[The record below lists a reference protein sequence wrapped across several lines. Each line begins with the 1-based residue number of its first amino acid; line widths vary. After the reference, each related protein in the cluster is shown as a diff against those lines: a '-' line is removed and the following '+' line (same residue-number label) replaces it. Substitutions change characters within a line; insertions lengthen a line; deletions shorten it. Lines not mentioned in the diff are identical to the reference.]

1 MHSIIKVHRAYL
13 NKNPKSLAVLR
24 ILLSN
29 MSTNYY
35 SDLQLMHG
43 ATGNRGW
50 RPIRLFDRNYYCLQ
64 YNHAGTIQVKI
75 DDQPEQTVQGP
86 SLLITGPG
94 HRFVFGSADGWHHNY
109 IAFSG
114 PRVKRY
120 IETGLLPINQPLHS
134 IEDSQAFFTQF
145 EVCVNS
151 FKANALPQACHALE
165 GLLVQLQR
173 QPARREEPHP
183 VHEVRELAEAMR
195 TNPAQDFDLEKEAA
209 KIHIS
214 LAHLRRV
221 FRQQIGSPPGHYLQQ
236 CRLSAAAD
244 LLASTRDPVKQIAEE
259 CRLGG
264 VHYFTR
270 IFRNQYGQPPARFRS
285 EMLGE

>member
-1 MHSIIKVHRAYL
+1 
-13 NKNPKSLAVLR
+13 
-24 ILLSN
+24 
-29 MSTNYY
+29 
-35 SDLQLMHG
+35 MHG
-43 ATGNRGW
+43 STGNRTS

-94 HRFVFGSADGWHHNY
+94 HRFIFGSEDGWHHNY

-114 PRVKRY
+114 PRVDRY
-120 IETGLLPINQPLHS
+120 IETGLLPIRSPLQT
-134 IEDSQAFFTQF
+134 IEDSQRFFAEF
-145 EVCVNS
+145 EFCVNS
-151 FKANALPQACHALE
+151 FKENALPQACHALE

-173 QPARREEPHP
+173 QPAPKEEPHP
-183 VHEVRELAEAMR
+183 NRQVRELADAMR
-195 TNPAQDFDLEKEAA
+195 DQPTEAYELAQEAA

-221 FRQQIGSPPGHYLQQ
+221 FRQQTGLPPGRYLQQ

-244 LLASTRDPVKQIAEE
+244 LLASTRNPVKQIAAE